1 MSQVKL
7 RVGLIGCGFFGRI
20 QAEAWRRIEDVE
32 IVAACDREPERARA
46 LAPRAYASAGEM
58 LEEEPLDFVDIATGP
73 ETHLELVQL
82 AAQRALPV
90 ICQKPMARD
99 WREALAMV
107 EAAEAAGV
115 RLIIHENWRWQPW
128 YREAA
133 ARIRQGEIGRPVTYL
148 FRVRRND
155 GAGPEPYPAQP
166 YFRRMPRLLIF
177 ETLVHL
183 LDTARML
190 FGEIEAVCALARRV
204 NPLIAGEDHAALL
217 VRHESGLFGVVD
229 GHRFL
234 DLAQESP
241 PMGDA
246 FFEGDGGMLRVSP
259 EGHLLRDGRILW
271 VNESREGYR
280 GDSVRAAQQHF
291 IRCLRDGVPAES
303 EGREYLRTFAAVEAA
318 YRSLAENRL
327 VKLEEIFAG

>member
-1 MSQVKL
+1 MRQGRL
-7 RVGLIGCGFFGRI
+7 RGGLIGCGFFGRI
-20 QAEAWRRIEDVE
+20 QAEAWRRMPDVE
-32 IVAACDREPERARA
+32 IVAACDRELERARA
-46 LAPRAYASAGEM
+46 LAPRAYVSAAEM
-58 LEEEPLDFVDIATGP
+58 MESEPLDFVDVATGP
-73 ETHLELVQL
+73 ETHLELVKL
-82 AAQRALPV
+82 AAQYGLPV

-99 WREALAMV
+99 WREAVAMV

-133 ARIRQGEIGRPVTYL
+133 ARMRQGEIGRPLTYL
-148 FRVRRND
+148 FRTRRND
-155 GAGPEPYPAQP
+155 GAGPEAYPAQP
-166 YFRRMPRLLIF
+166 YFRLMPRLLIF

-190 FGEIEAVCALARRV
+190 FGEIEAVGALARRV

-217 VRHESGLFGVVD
+217 VRHESGLFGIVD

-246 FFEGDGGMLRVSP
+246 FFEGDGGVLYVSP
-259 EGHLLRDGRILW
+259 EGHLLRDGRMVWENRI
-271 VNESREGYR
+271 REGYR
-280 GDSVRAAQQHF
+280 GDSVRGAQQHF

-303 EGREYLRTFAAVEAA
+303 EGREYLKTFAAVEAA
-318 YRSLAENRL
+318 YRSLAERRL
-327 VKLEEIFAG
+327 VKLEEILA